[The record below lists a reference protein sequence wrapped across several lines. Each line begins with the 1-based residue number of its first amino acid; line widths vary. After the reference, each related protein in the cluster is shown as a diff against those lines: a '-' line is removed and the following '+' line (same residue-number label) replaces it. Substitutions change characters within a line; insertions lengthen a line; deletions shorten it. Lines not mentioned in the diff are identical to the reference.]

1 MIQFNHSNIAPQIFA
16 QRCLEAGI
24 IEVQNF
30 NEAPEGSKLEAF
42 FTELEKN
49 GLKLT
54 ESPQYKKSRPSDLE
68 RMQKPWMI
76 QND

>member
-1 MIQFNHSNIAPQIFA
+1 MQVFA

-24 IEVQNF
+24 IEVENF
-30 NEAPEGSKLEAF
+30 NEATPGGKLDTF
-42 FTELEKN
+42 LKELEKN

-54 ESPQYKKSRPSDLE
+54 ESPQYVKKHAHDTI
-68 RMQKPWMI
+68 RMDKPWMI